1 MQAHSTVRQNLTA
14 FFVVF
19 GLIGALGVFLLYTSL
34 VVSPASSSA
43 ILVAPALVLAVIAV
57 ATLLLGGL
65 SVTLRAD
72 IDPSGVTS
80 HEFGARWSF
89 ERPQVHQVWIV
100 AHRVLPYLAV
110 LPAPGSAPLRH
121 RTSWR
126 SRRFGLPDQVRTI
139 RIEGAATNAI
149 AAAVLANWGRA
160 PEPLQR

>member
-1 MQAHSTVRQNLTA
+1 M
-14 FFVVF
+14 
-19 GLIGALGVFLLYTSL
+19 
-34 VVSPASSSA
+34 
-43 ILVAPALVLAVIAV
+43 LAVIAV

-89 ERPQVHQVWIV
+89 EWPQVHQVWIV
-100 AHRVLPYLAV
+100 AHRGLPYLAV

-149 AAAVLANWGRA
+149 AVAMGSPLARLLV
-160 PEPLQR
+160 EPQKNSTA